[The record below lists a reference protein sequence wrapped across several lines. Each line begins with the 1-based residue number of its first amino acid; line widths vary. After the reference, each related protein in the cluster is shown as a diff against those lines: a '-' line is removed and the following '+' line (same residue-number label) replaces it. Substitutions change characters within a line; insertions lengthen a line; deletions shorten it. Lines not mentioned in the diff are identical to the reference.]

1 MIVVVQDWTLKARK
15 RIVLMLPTPQ
25 FYSSPSLA
33 RKAVHEALK
42 GCDFGC
48 TVNDVLVRVDPDGD
62 RWFGIVSLNTDTLAV
77 LSAARK
83 VLPEFR
89 VIGEPLRR
97 ESGTQAAR
105 QIQRQFQTSH

>member
-1 MIVVVQDWTLKARK
+1 MILAVRDWTLNFGK
-15 RIVLMLPTPQ
+15 RTVRMLPTPQ

-33 RKAVHEALK
+33 RKAVHEALR
-42 GCDFGC
+42 GCNFGC

-62 RWFGIVSLNTDTLAV
+62 RWFGIVSLNTDLYSV

-105 QIQRQFQTSH
+105 QLLRSH